1 VVKTKSD
8 RLCLLYLSITL
19 CVFFSPIHHVLT
31 FGRDDGRL
39 VHAILGVRALPL
51 FFGRQAYSQ
60 DRMDQTPII
69 IT

>member
-8 RLCLLYLSITL
+8 RIGLLYLSITI
-19 CVFFSPIHHVLT
+19 CDFFSPIPHVLT

-39 VHAILGVRALPL
+39 VHAILGVRAMPL
-51 FFGRQAYSQ
+51 FFGRQADSL